1 MSILFLACKRI
12 EGQAALCFS
21 GTMKKRARRLPRASR
36 PAPTGDVRKERSAS
50 GRSDCAHSRR
60 NCLEENERCRR
71 GGKKKWEQ
79 SGQSARSLI
88 LYKPK
93 ANSRGLRPRRFCEK
107 SSRRILQHP
116 EVHNEPL

>member
-21 GTMKKRARRLPRASR
+21 GAMKKRARRLPRASR
-36 PAPTGDVRKERSAS
+36 PAPTGDVRKKRSAS
-50 GRSDCAHSRR
+50 GRSYRAHGRR

-79 SGQSARSLI
+79 SGQERTFSV
-88 LYKPK
+88 LYNTN
-93 ANSRGLRPRRFCEK
+93 ATSRGLRPRRFCEK